1 MNMKLSI
8 VIPCY
13 NMEKYLPQC
22 LESLYRQDLDQTSYE
37 IIVVDDG
44 SIDGTMEVAKGYAQ
58 RYPNLQ
64 IIDKQNEGVGS
75 ARNSG
80 MDLAIGKYLYFLDPD
95 DYLANNVLGTLI
107 DLIEKNNLDVLIFN
121 SLSLH
126 KEAHWESFNINE
138 VPQTL
143 DIMDGISYIASKKF
157 QPEVWRYF
165 IDREF
170 LKGKGLC
177 FIEGRWMEDAIFT
190 ATSFCKAQ
198 RLAHTSLDVHRYRLL
213 PTSAM
218 RNKTPEHYNKV
229 IFDNA
234 HAAYAYHDLINSIS
248 KNHPNYTACA
258 QRLKT
263 RQQSFVFFLLV
274 RWMKSDLE
282 PKKIPEMLFG
292 LKKIGAYPLDHFL
305 GPDYHG
311 PAYSFMTFIFN
322 RRPLIG
328 PFIKIFRIFY
338 KLVK

>member
-1 MNMKLSI
+1 
-8 VIPCY
+8 
-13 NMEKYLPQC
+13 MEHYLPQC
-22 LESLYRQDLDQTSYE
+22 LESLYRQDIDLTSYE
-37 IIVVDDG
+37 IIVVNDG
-44 SIDGTMEVAKGYAQ
+44 SNDGTLEVARGYAQ
-58 RYPNLQ
+58 QYPNMG

-80 MDLAIGKYLYFLDPD
+80 MDQAIGKYLYFLDPD
-95 DYLANNVLGTLI
+95 DYLANNVLCTLI
-107 DLIEKNNLDVLIFN
+107 DLIEKNHLDILIFN

-126 KEAHWESFNINE
+126 KEGYWESSNIDK
-138 VPQTL
+138 VYQTS
-143 DIMDGISYIASKKF
+143 DIKDGISYIASKKF

-170 LKGKGLC
+170 LKRIGLR

-190 ATSFCKAQ
+190 AAIFCKAQ
-198 RLAHTSLDVHRYRLL
+198 RLAYTGLDVHRYRLL

-234 HAAYAYHDLINSIS
+234 NAAHAYYDLINSIS
-248 KNHPNYTACA
+248 KNHPSYAACT

-274 RWMKSDLE
+274 RWMKSELE
-282 PKKIPEMLFG
+282 VTKIPEMLLGFE
-292 LKKIGAYPLDHFL
+292 KIGAYPLNHFL

-311 PAYSFMTFIFN
+311 PGYSFMTFIFN
-322 RRPLIG
+322 RRPLID